1 MPRLNVLSWW
11 SSTVDRAD
19 LVVATSFALLATAT
33 FVLDRPSDV
42 RTVPDL
48 AVAHASLCGTQTDRI
63 VVHVAPEREPA
74 IVRIDVCENGVL
86 GVDVVGSP
94 TGTALVAANRIDGGA
109 SSPDGAADPWRVTD
123 RFEWR
128 RPVAAGEV
136 WVVGRIGGEAGAR
149 AWIAGTSF
157 EPSR

>member
-1 MPRLNVLSWW
+1 MPRLDVLAWLRPAF
-11 SSTVDRAD
+11 DRAD

-33 FVLDRPSDV
+33 LGLDRPSDA

-48 AVAHASLCGTQTDRI
+48 AVAHPSLCGLQTERI
-63 VVHVAPEREPA
+63 VVHADPGPEPA
-74 IVRIDVCENGVL
+74 VVRIDVCEDGVL
-86 GVDVVGSP
+86 RVDVVGSP
-94 TGTALVAANRIDGGA
+94 NGIALVAANRIDGGA
-109 SSPDGAADPWRVTD
+109 SRPDDAADPWRVAD

-128 RPVAAGEV
+128 RPVAAGDV
-136 WVVGRIGGEAGAR
+136 WVVGRIGGEAEAR